1 MGSFKG
7 GEMKKITVFLMLLLA
22 VAVTSAYAHTPSD
35 MKITFD
41 PATKVLKLVIMH
53 DVPDP
58 ALHYIGRVNVDLNG
72 KEVINDKLSH
82 QDNNTSETLSYTIP
96 NAKPGDI
103 ITVYVRCSIIGR
115 LKRKIKI

>member
-1 MGSFKG
+1 
-7 GEMKKITVFLMLLLA
+7 MKKITVLLMLLLA
-22 VAVTSAYAHTPSD
+22 VAVTCAYAHSPSD

-41 PATKVLKLVIMH
+41 PGTKVLKMVIMH
-53 DVPDP
+53 DVPDTVK
-58 ALHYIGRVNVDLNG
+58 HYIKRVNVELNS
-72 KEVINDKLSH
+72 KEIINDVLSR
-82 QDNNTSETLSYTIP
+82 QENNTSQTVSYTIP